1 MKIKYI
7 VNLFILI
14 LTVMLTSYLFLGCN
28 IRGNIIDSA
37 ETVESMEEQD
47 VADIG
52 SEGTTSEGVTDIG
65 TEDGEDISDL
75 LLKLQE
81 KQDEIAGGAALGGGY
96 VEVDGL
102 HVTGNPVAVSISQYR
117 LEVSGAVDN
126 PLSLTFGEVK
136 EMESVRIFISLV
148 CPGFFTDEGYWTG
161 VKVSKLLE
169 LAQINEDAARVRFTS
184 LDGDYNR
191 TLSVEKIMENE
202 GIIIAYHFNDK
213 EFSEIH
219 GYPLRVAAEN
229 EPGYIWVKWLGKIEV
244 LTEQQLEQEKS
255 MS

>member
-7 VNLFILI
+7 INLFIMI
-14 LTVMLTSYLFLGCN
+14 LAVMLVSYLFLGCN
-28 IRGNIIDSA
+28 IWGNIIDPA
-37 ETVESMEEQD
+37 EAEDIKETSSEEKD
-47 VADIG
+47 ADIG
-52 SEGTTSEGVTDIG
+52 TG
-65 TEDGEDISDL
+65 DGEDTEEDVGGL

-96 VEVDGL
+96 VEIDGL
-102 HVTGNPVAVSISQYR
+102 HVTGTPVAVSISQYR
-117 LEVSGAVDN
+117 LEVSGAVAN

-161 VKVSKLLE
+161 VEVSKLLE

-191 TLSVEKIMENE
+191 TLSVKKIMENE

-255 MS
+255 MR